1 MAIHGNNAGGGKA
14 DRGANVNPVAQMTE
28 ELQKAYSVAGDEM
41 GKQMAAAVVAIV
53 QKITSGQGM
62 PGIQGW
68 TDRDVPEPLRGV
80 IPADVFEE
88 ATWIV
93 IVSAE
98 VETVPLFQGKPIW
111 TGELTSGHRLLVLG

>member
-1 MAIHGNNAGGGKA
+1 MAIHGNNEGSGKP

-28 ELQKAYSVAGDEM
+28 ELQKAYSAAGDEM

-68 TDRDVPEPLRGV
+68 TDKDCPEQLRGI
-80 IPADVFEE
+80 IPADIFDE
-88 ATWIV
+88 ALWIV

-98 VETVPLFQGKPIW
+98 IDEVPLFQGKPIW

>member
-1 MAIHGNNAGGGKA
+1 MALHGNNEGSGKA
-14 DRGANVNPVAQMTE
+14 DRSANVNPVAQMTE
-28 ELQKAYSVAGDEM
+28 ELQKAYSAAGDEM

-68 TDRDVPEPLRGV
+68 TDRDCPDQLRGV
-80 IPADVFEE
+80 IPPEIFSE
-88 ATWIV
+88 AEWIV

-98 VETVPLFQGKPIW
+98 VETIPLFQGKPIW
-111 TGELTSGHRLLVLG
+111 SGELTSGHRLLVLG

>member
-1 MAIHGNNAGGGKA
+1 
-14 DRGANVNPVAQMTE
+14 MTE

-41 GKQMAAAVVAIV
+41 GTQMAAAVVAIV

-88 ATWIV
+88 ATWII